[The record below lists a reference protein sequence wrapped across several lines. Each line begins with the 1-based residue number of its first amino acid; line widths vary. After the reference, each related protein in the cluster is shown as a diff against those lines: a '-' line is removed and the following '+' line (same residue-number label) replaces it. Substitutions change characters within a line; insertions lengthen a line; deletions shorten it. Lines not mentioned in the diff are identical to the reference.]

1 MNNKSISIFSLFF
14 FLFFVAVVFQ
24 SKFYRIHSSADMY
37 NTEEEELVAL
47 ASSALKTMDVP
58 VGSLV
63 IYDGKII
70 GRGFNTVNRDAN
82 LAGHAEINAL
92 NNAVESMGL
101 SQFKALDRDKLALIS
116 TLEPCEMCKGALIH
130 YDVKK
135 VIFLKE
141 KPLTFWWKKQYKSFR
156 YEWKKKNADGAQIQD
171 SLLQLH
177 PDYKVSK

>member
-1 MNNKSISIFSLFF
+1 MKNKSISIFSLFF
-14 FLFFVAVVFQ
+14 FLFFVAIVFQ
-24 SKFYRIHSSADMY
+24 SKFYRLHSSADIY

-47 ASSALKTMDVP
+47 ASAALKTLDVP

-63 IYDGKII
+63 VYDGKII
-70 GRGFNTVNRDAN
+70 GRGFNTVNRDIN

-92 NNAVESMGL
+92 NDAVKSRGL
-101 SQFKALDRDKLALIS
+101 KQFNALDRDKLVLIS
-116 TLEPCEMCKGALIH
+116 TFEPCEMCKGAMIH

-141 KPLTFWWKKQYKSFR
+141 KPLTHWWKKQYKSIR

-171 SLLQLH
+171 SLFHLH
-177 PDYKVSK
+177 PDYPGNK